1 MNRKAKSMANEE
13 SRVGVIS
20 CADHAEWFA
29 ETLAGRL
36 AGVDGVGGSIEE
48 QLDYYQ
54 RAMNRI
60 VVIDDDVVYGNK
72 QAEDII
78 VNWAKTHGS
87 PRVRLIIFCD
97 NDRDPED
104 PFFYRLVSDA
114 DVHDILLSAQTGE
127 PKDALLA
134 LIEEPMTQLQ
144 YGHWKTTDTSIWEEK
159 KKGGF
164 LPFGRKKK
172 KPAKKAKN
180 SKKGKKLKKAQT
192 ADEAF
197 DAEVEAVADDSL
209 TAPETVT
216 QNGETDNEDVA
227 AVESD
232 VAANDPA
239 EPGSL
244 YDVGSGD
251 DGVSD
256 AKASAGSEIADI
268 KPKKPVIDYSGLG
281 DLDQKGEIDE
291 GNLSSCS
298 PTVAMPKVEADPLAQ
313 LNAELVNA
321 TTAKAA
327 VTAPS
332 ASGPMSVVAAPAGQ
346 VVLSLD
352 EYNQLLLASRKP
364 VVENVAATTPSSIEE
379 TVIAGAFEVNH
390 DDYVAKVKENEKKLE
405 AEFGKNAQ
413 NPSSVEEQD
422 TPAIDSIDEANS
434 SSDAIEDNAKVNPP
448 INASAE
454 EESEKNNETVPV
466 RDATDPA
473 TKQGSEGDST
483 EEPASESPNT
493 AASVDGENRDKQ
505 PSANV
510 GPETVREQKTKENEP
525 SATTDNGDDAVKPAV
540 VESEDSALAVNA
552 PTDPKLNEIVTAA
565 IEGAKVN
572 NDGTVSLKLPQGDY
586 GAFVSALRDGNGNAL
601 GVVSP
606 VAKKT
611 LAVAA
616 VAHGLGATHTAL
628 ALASELARRKVKV
641 CAVMANEEDFAAL
654 AGASDDFEPVN
665 GCGVRWRGCDIY
677 GWTDQHAF
685 ADDYDVAV
693 VDCGVLDFEDEN
705 PSSPASF
712 FLNADEKLMLLGGT
726 PWNMLKLAELMN
738 ALGTEALQGWS
749 FGGAWLVR
757 ERALELKNLLANLLG
772 NESIELW
779 EVPGRPWLFDN
790 EQFGNSAERYGMILK
805 LAAPDEFENV
815 TPSESYA
822 AKKSRSNRNRGKK
835 KQGQNDKPKP
845 QE

>member
-1 MNRKAKSMANEE
+1 MANEE

-114 DVHDILLSAQTGE
+114 DVHDILLAAQTGE

-180 SKKGKKLKKAQT
+180 SKKDKKLKKAQT

-197 DAEVEAVADDSL
+197 DADIDSADNDSSTATEAMNQS
-209 TAPETVT
+209 TETVK
-216 QNGETDNEDVA
+216 EDVA
-227 AVESD
+227 AVE
-232 VAANDPA
+232 ANDPA

-244 YDVGSGD
+244 YDVGSD
-251 DGVSD
+251 DGDTSE
-256 AKASAGSEIADI
+256 ANASAGSEIADI

-298 PTVAMPKVEADPLAQ
+298 TTVAMPKVEADPLAQ
-313 LNAELVNA
+313 LNAELANA

-332 ASGPMSVVAAPAGQ
+332 ASGPVPVVAAPAGQ

-379 TVIAGAFEVNH
+379 TVVAGAFEVDH

-405 AEFGKNAQ
+405 AEFGENAQ

-422 TPAIDSIDEANS
+422 APAIDSIDDGDS
-434 SSDAIEDNAKVNPP
+434 GSNAAENDVKVTTP
-448 INASAE
+448 IDASAE
-454 EESEKNNETVPV
+454 EESEESNETVPV
-466 RDATDPA
+466 QDAADPA
-473 TKQGSEGDST
+473 TKPGSEGDST

-510 GPETVREQKTKENEP
+510 GLETVREQKTEENEP
-525 SATTDNGDDAVKPAV
+525 PATADNGDDAAKPAV

-586 GAFVSALRDGNGNAL
+586 GAFVSALRDRHGNAL

-641 CAVMANEEDFAAL
+641 CAVMANEEDFGAL
-654 AGASDDFEPVN
+654 AGASDDFKPVN

-677 GWTDQHAF
+677 GWTNQHAF

-705 PSSPASF
+705 PSSPANF

-749 FGGAWLVR
+749 FGGAWLIR

-779 EVPGRPWLFDN
+779 EVPSRPWLFDN
-790 EQFGNSAERYGMILK
+790 EQFGNSAERYGTILK

-815 TPSESYA
+815 TPSENYA
-822 AKKSRSNRNRGKK
+822 PKKGRSNRNRGKK
-835 KQGQNDKPKP
+835 KQGQNDKPKH